1 MSRETKRKK
10 NFRYYR
16 RKRLKKTSLRKYL
29 SSKLVEF
36 SIVLLVILLSVY
48 AFSFLKKRHQPEVKQ
63 QGDLVFTRTQILNAS
78 HQDNA
83 VKAVME
89 RLKGMKTNSIAHQIV
104 EVNDL
109 KASGPKESMILD
121 RMGDQEKKTPS
132 QVAILTAEA
141 LGIHTRN
148 VIFKE
153 LEDNYQGISLTI
165 VIGDDWKTLFPGT

>member
-1 MSRETKRKK
+1 
-10 NFRYYR
+10 
-16 RKRLKKTSLRKYL
+16 
-29 SSKLVEF
+29 
-36 SIVLLVILLSVY
+36 
-48 AFSFLKKRHQPEVKQ
+48 
-63 QGDLVFTRTQILNAS
+63 LVFTRTQILNAS

-83 VKAVME
+83 VKVVME
-89 RLKGMKTNSIAHQIV
+89 RLKGMKTNNIAHQIV

-109 KASGPKESMILD
+109 KDSGPKESMILD

-132 QVAILTAEA
+132 QIAILTAEA
-141 LGIHTRN
+141 LGIQTRN